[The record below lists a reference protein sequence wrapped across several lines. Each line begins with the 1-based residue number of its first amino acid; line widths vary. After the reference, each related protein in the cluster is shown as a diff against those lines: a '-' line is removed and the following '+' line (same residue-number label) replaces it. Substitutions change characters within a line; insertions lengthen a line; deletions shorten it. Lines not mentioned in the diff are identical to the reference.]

1 MNKIETIIL
10 VLIAFF
16 ILCVIM
22 NRMNN
27 PLMVE
32 MNKINPIRSLRVYTY
47 IETPKDYNLEKKI
60 QLLSKNDSIPLFLS
74 LALKTMKQK
83 IDGIN
88 TDLVVLT
95 PHNYL
100 KYVEDFPI
108 CMSPKSEFPLK
119 FRVDLLSA
127 YILQK
132 YGGLFLSP
140 GTVVKNLGDILSK
153 VNNYDLVT
161 FGGSPEIINSC
172 SNPKFPNNYVLG
184 SQNNNNVIREYKKR
198 MLDVVLNKRNVA
210 SENIGTTIL
219 SEVLNEI
226 NCNQYHYS
234 CDVDGTLDIN
244 KKLITIDDYLGH
256 EEIIYKNE
264 NNLRFIYLPYHRM
277 LLNSEYKWFL
287 NLSYDQLTT
296 SKLFINRLLLSCL

>member
-27 PLMVE
+27 PLMIE
-32 MNKINPIRSLRVYTY
+32 MNKVNPIRSLRVYTY

-74 LALKTMKQK
+74 LNKTMKQK

-108 CMSPKSEFPLK
+108 CMES
-119 FRVDLLSA
+119 
-127 YILQK
+127 
-132 YGGLFLSP
+132 
-140 GTVVKNLGDILSK
+140 
-153 VNNYDLVT
+153 
-161 FGGSPEIINSC
+161 
-172 SNPKFPNNYVLG
+172 
-184 SQNNNNVIREYKKR
+184 
-198 MLDVVLNKRNVA
+198 
-210 SENIGTTIL
+210 
-219 SEVLNEI
+219 
-226 NCNQYHYS
+226 
-234 CDVDGTLDIN
+234 
-244 KKLITIDDYLGH
+244 
-256 EEIIYKNE
+256 
-264 NNLRFIYLPYHRM
+264 
-277 LLNSEYKWFL
+277 
-287 NLSYDQLTT
+287 
-296 SKLFINRLLLSCL
+296 

>member
-1 MNKIETIIL
+1 
-10 VLIAFF
+10 
-16 ILCVIM
+16 
-22 NRMNN
+22 MNN
-27 PLMVE
+27 PLLVE
-32 MNKINPIRSLRVYTY
+32 INKLNPIRSLRVYTY
-47 IETPKDYNLEKKI
+47 IEMPKNYNLEKKI

-74 LALKTMKQK
+74 IALKIMKQK
-83 IDGIN
+83 IDGVN

-95 PHNYL
+95 PQNYL
-100 KYVEDFPI
+100 KYVDDFPI
-108 CMSPKSEFPLK
+108 CMDPKSEFSLK

-127 YILQK
+127 YVLNK

-140 GTVVKNLGDILSK
+140 GTIVKNLGDILSK

-161 FGGSPEIINSC
+161 FGGAPEIINAC
-172 SNPKFPNNYVLG
+172 NNTKFPNNYVLG
-184 SQNNNNVIREYKKR
+184 SQNNNNVIRQYKKR

-226 NCNQYHYS
+226 DCNQYHYS

-256 EEIIYKNE
+256 EEIVYKNE
-264 NNLRFIYLPYHRM
+264 NNLRFISLPYHMM
-277 LLNSEYKWFL
+277 LLNSDYKWFL
-287 NLSYDQLTT
+287 NFSYDQFK
-296 SKLFINRLLLSCL
+296 SSSLFINRLILSLL